1 MGELLHQWHSDL
13 GLDKCRQEFMAK
25 ELERWRNY
33 VDQMNKYNN
42 DVVMNRMTFDD
53 KRVKDCADL
62 KILCYGYY
70 REYAAFSVTDYEKLI
85 QSVLVSQQ
93 PLVD

>member
-1 MGELLHQWHSDL
+1 ME
-13 GLDKCRQEFMAK
+13 K

-42 DVVMNRMTFDD
+42 DVVMNRVTFDD

-62 KILCYGYY
+62 KILCYEYY